1 MSTVLDTETL
11 AKAAPTAKPGL
22 DIRALVEE
30 HAGQNYELQSA
41 HINPANVRTLK
52 TIGFDRCYVRA
63 EGAYLWDTEGTKYL
77 DLLSGYGVFGLGRN
91 HPEVVRVLKDFMDL
105 NYPSLVKME
114 APLLSGLLAEQLKKR
129 MPNQLDMVFFTNSGA
144 EGVETAIKYARCA
157 TGKPAI
163 IHCAKAFHGLTYGSL
178 SLNGDESFR
187 EGFAPFLTDCRK
199 IAFNDLDALEQ
210 ELRKKDVAAFVVEPV
225 QGKGVNL
232 PSPGYLREAAALCRK
247 YGALFIDDEVQ
258 AGMGRTGRFLAIE
271 HDGDVDPDIVV
282 LAKTLSGGFV
292 PVGAVLCKKWIH
304 EKVFSSMNRSVVHSS
319 TFSQGSFA
327 MAAGLAALDV
337 LDREK
342 LVQRAEKMGNL
353 IGEGVKA
360 MIPRFEFL
368 KEIRWRG
375 LMMGIEFGS
384 PKSLTL
390 KAAWS
395 VMHTM
400 DKSLFP
406 QAAII
411 PLLDKHHII
420 TQVAGHH
427 IDVIKLLPPL
437 VISEEDVRW
446 FLNAFEDVL
455 VQMHKF
461 PGPAWDVV
469 SDIGKMVLTNR
480 AR

>member
-1 MSTVLDTETL
+1 MLLDTETETQT
-11 AKAAPTAKPGL
+11 APVTAGL
-22 DIRALVEE
+22 DIRALLEE
-30 HAGQNYELQSA
+30 HAGRNYELHA
-41 HINPANVRTLK
+41 EHVNPANVRTLK

-63 EGAYLWDTEGTKYL
+63 EGPYLWDVQGNQYL
-77 DLLSGYGVFGLGRN
+77 DMLSGYGVFGLGRN
-91 HPEVVRVLKDFMDL
+91 HPEVRRVLHEFLDL

-144 EGVETAIKYARCA
+144 EGMETALKYARCA

-163 IHCAKAFHGLTYGSL
+163 IHCAKAFHGLSYGSL
-178 SLNGDESFR
+178 SVNGDESFR
-187 EGFAPFLTDCRK
+187 EGFAPFLPDCRK
-199 IAFNDLDALEQ
+199 IPFNDLDALEQ

-232 PSPGYLREAAALCRK
+232 PSPGYLRAAADLCRK
-247 YGALFIDDEVQ
+247 HGALFIDDEVQ
-258 AGMGRTGRFLAIE
+258 SGMGRTGKFLAIE

-282 LAKTLSGGFV
+282 LAKTLSGGYV

-304 EKVFSSMNRSVVHSS
+304 EKVFSSMQRSVVHSS

-327 MAAGLAALDV
+327 MVAGLAALDV

-342 LVQRAEKMGNL
+342 LIQRAEKMGNL
-353 IGEGVKA
+353 IGEGLRA
-360 MIPRFEFL
+360 MIPRYEFM
-368 KEIRWRG
+368 KEVRWRG
-375 LMMGIEFGS
+375 LMMGIEFGA
-384 PKSLTL
+384 PRSLTL
-390 KAAWS
+390 KAAWTL
-395 VMHTM
+395 MHTL

-411 PLLDKHHII
+411 PLLDKHRVI
-420 TQVAGHH
+420 TQVAGHN
-427 IDVIKLLPPL
+427 IDVVKLLPPL
-437 VISEEDVRW
+437 VIGESDVRW
-446 FLNAFEDVL
+446 FLKSFEEVL

-461 PGPAWDVV
+461 PGPAWDVI
-469 SDIGKMVLTNR
+469 SDIGKMVVTNR

>member
-1 MSTVLDTETL
+1 MTTTTTTPPHPTST
-11 AKAAPTAKPGL
+11 TAPGL
-22 DIRALVEE
+22 DIRALLTK
-30 HAGQNYELQSA
+30 HAGRNYELQAA

-63 EGAYLWDTEGTKYL
+63 EGPYLWDTEGTKYL

-91 HPEVVRVLKDFMDL
+91 HPEVRRVLTEFLDL

-114 APLLSGLLAEQLKKR
+114 APLLSGLLAEELKKR

-144 EGVETAIKYARCA
+144 EGMETALKYARCA

-163 IHCAKAFHGLTYGSL
+163 IHCAKAFHGLSYGSL
-178 SLNGDESFR
+178 SINGDESFR
-187 EGFAPFLTDCRK
+187 EGFAPFLPDCRK
-199 IAFNDLDALEQ
+199 IPFNDLAALEQ
-210 ELRKKDVAAFVVEPV
+210 ELQKKDVAAFVVEPV

-232 PSPGYLREAAALCRK
+232 PAPGYLRDAAALCRK
-247 YGALFIDDEVQ
+247 YGALFVDDEVQ
-258 AGMGRTGRFLAIE
+258 SGMGRTGRFLAIE

-304 EKVFSSMNRSVVHSS
+304 DKVFSSMQRSVVHSS

-327 MAAGLAALDV
+327 MVAGLAALDV
-337 LDREK
+337 LDREA
-342 LVQRAEKMGNL
+342 LIPHAERMGNL
-353 IGEGVKA
+353 IGKGVRA

-375 LMMGIEFGS
+375 LMLGIEFGS
-384 PKSLTL
+384 PRSLTL

-395 VMHTM
+395 LMHTM

-411 PLLDKHHII
+411 PLLNKHHII

-437 VISEEDVRW
+437 VLSEADVRW
-446 FLNAFEDVL
+446 FLTSFEDVM